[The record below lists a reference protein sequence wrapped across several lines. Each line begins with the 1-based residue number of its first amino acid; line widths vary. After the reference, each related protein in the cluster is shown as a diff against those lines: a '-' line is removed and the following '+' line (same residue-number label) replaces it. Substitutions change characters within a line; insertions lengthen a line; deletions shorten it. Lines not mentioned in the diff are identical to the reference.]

1 MTSALPEAARAV
13 GGPAR
18 GVDIA
23 ARHRTAVLGG
33 GLGFGPHGRYAR
45 AVGVTTWV
53 TGASEV
59 TGRLAH
65 WDRAGWPDHHRP
77 VPEPIAYRRLVHHRR
92 DIAEEVAERVLDVEV
107 GAEESEI
114 IRDAAE
120 QVAAVALAGAR
131 TGHASI
137 LEDGIGELVSVLGT
151 RPEPL
156 GAVAARLP
164 DAAHAIVDRYRGSP

>member
-1 MTSALPEAARAV
+1 M
-13 GGPAR
+13 
-18 GVDIA
+18 
-23 ARHRTAVLGG
+23 LGG

-92 DIAEEVAERVLDVEV
+92 DIAEEVAERVLDEEV

-131 TGHASI
+131 TGRASI

-151 RPEPL
+151 RPEPPVRRRRPATGRRACDRRSVSRL
-156 GAVAARLP
+156 ALTASRAVKRCVQPSAPAAREADPL
-164 DAAHAIVDRYRGSP
+164 G